1 MFKES
6 EINFI
11 LCVYSV
17 CFSKGN
23 RVLPII
29 YQIIFAKR
37 QCIICSKIF
46 KVKADVG
53 SELVITGDL
62 NPPL

>member
-17 CFSKGN
+17 CVF
-23 RVLPII
+23 RFLPII

-37 QCIICSKIF
+37 QWIICLKIF
-46 KVKADVG
+46 KVKAEVG